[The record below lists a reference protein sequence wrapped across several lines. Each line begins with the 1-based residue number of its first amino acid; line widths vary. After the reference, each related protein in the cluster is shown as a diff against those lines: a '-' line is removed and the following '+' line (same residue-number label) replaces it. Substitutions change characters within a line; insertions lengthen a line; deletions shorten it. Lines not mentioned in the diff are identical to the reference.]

1 MRRMCFAVLLMS
13 LSLPLAIGAAQEGNA
28 SANGK
33 IRIGYV
39 DLVRAMA
46 ESEGGK
52 KAQEQLKKEAKR
64 SEQSLVKQKNRVEK
78 LKNEIEKKGMV
89 LREEEQQALARDY
102 RDGMR
107 SFERQ
112 YKDAEEDLKIRDRQ
126 LSGKILVELHQI
138 VAELGEKGDYT
149 IILEGNNTVVL
160 YGKRNIDLTDDVI
173 ESHNKRFASGKKQK
187 KG

>member
-1 MRRMCFAVLLMS
+1 MRRICFAVLLMF
-13 LSLPLAIGAAQEGNA
+13 LSFPLALGAAQEGKP
-28 SANGK
+28 STNGK

-46 ESEGGK
+46 ECEGGK
-52 KAQEQLKKEAKR
+52 QAQEQLKNEAKR
-64 SEQSLVKQKNRVEK
+64 TEQTLIKQKDRVEK

-89 LREEEQQALARDY
+89 LKEEEQEALARDY

-126 LSGKILVELHQI
+126 LTGKILIELQQI
-138 VAELGEKGDYT
+138 VADLGEKGSYT
-149 IILEGNNTVVL
+149 VILEGNNTVVL
-160 YGKRNIDLTDDVI
+160 YGKRDIDLTDAVI
-173 ESHNKRFASGKKQK
+173 KSHNKRFPPGKSRR
-187 KG
+187 

>member
-1 MRRMCFAVLLMS
+1 MLRMCLTVLLMS

-64 SEQSLVKQKNRVEK
+64 SLSRANLEN
-78 LKNEIEKKGMV
+78 
-89 LREEEQQALARDY
+89 ALY
-102 RDGMR
+102 P
-107 SFERQ
+107 
-112 YKDAEEDLKIRDRQ
+112 L
-126 LSGKILVELHQI
+126 
-138 VAELGEKGDYT
+138 
-149 IILEGNNTVVL
+149 
-160 YGKRNIDLTDDVI
+160 
-173 ESHNKRFASGKKQK
+173 
-187 KG
+187 

>member
-1 MRRMCFAVLLMS
+1 MRRICFAVLLMS

-28 SANGK
+28 K

-46 ESEGGK
+46 ETEGGK

-64 SEQSLVKQKNRVEK
+64 SERSLIKQKNRVEK

-89 LREEEQQALARDY
+89 LKEQEQEALARDY

-107 SFERQ
+107 SFERE
-112 YKDAEEDLKIRDRQ
+112 YKDAEEDLKLRDRQ
-126 LSGKILVELHQI
+126 LSGKILLELHQI
-138 VAELGEKGDYT
+138 VAELGEKGNYT

-173 ESHNKRFASGKKQK
+173 KSHNKRFAAGRKRK